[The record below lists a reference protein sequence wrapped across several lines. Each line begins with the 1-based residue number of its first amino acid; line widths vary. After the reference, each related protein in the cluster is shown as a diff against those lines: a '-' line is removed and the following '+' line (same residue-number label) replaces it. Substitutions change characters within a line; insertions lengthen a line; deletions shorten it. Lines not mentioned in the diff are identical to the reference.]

1 MSPGIN
7 LLFGANGSGKTNL
20 LEAVHYCALGRSHRT
35 TQDKEVI
42 ARDQD
47 MAACGVTLEKRDGT
61 HDIAIKL
68 LASGEK
74 RKEVFIDGKRAPR
87 LAQMMG
93 MLQCVIFSPEDL
105 DLVKGGPSVRRRFLD
120 MLLSQLSTSY
130 FTALQSYQQALNQR
144 NSLLRSMKFS
154 DSRKNFDTL
163 ELLPPPSFCPLV
175 LTAVSVLRWRLANA
189 ISLSAAAKRRISP

>member
-1 MSPGIN
+1 MVVRKIRVKTFRNYEKLELEMSPGIN

-74 RKEVFIDGKRAPR
+74 RKQVFIDGKRAPR

-93 MLQCVIFSPEDL
+93 MLQCVIFSPEEAAFFCSL
-105 DLVKGGPSVRRRFLD
+105 P
-120 MLLSQLSTSY
+120 STSKQ
-130 FTALQSYQQALNQR
+130 TKVPGSR
-144 NSLLRSMKFS
+144 CTSSGISM
-154 DSRKNFDTL
+154 
-163 ELLPPPSFCPLV
+163 
-175 LTAVSVLRWRLANA
+175 
-189 ISLSAAAKRRISP
+189 